1 MNQENMQL
9 IGDILGD
16 VDRLIKKRTE
26 QLGWHYPNGPQPE
39 DGQDPTG
46 ILGDLRKLRTR
57 CDALRTSILQ
67 G

>member
-1 MNQENMQL
+1 MNQEHMQL

-39 DGQDPTG
+39 DGQDQTG
-46 ILGDLRKLRTR
+46 ILGDLRKLRTK
-57 CDALRTSILQ
+57 CEVLRASILQ
-67 G
+67 S